1 MDARIAESN
10 AWGTDLHIPIHTNVF
25 NGTVMGTRMFCH
37 TFGGVWYKVCKAV
50 FDELTPITPRESDG
64 IKESPAWRR
73 SAGWPHHTHLLHR
86 VGLPRQSNGGRLD
99 HRQYWSCCREM
110 PVEYAIHM
118 NNEAKHRAIQAS
130 EFYNRKVNR
139 KFIDE
144 VRAEMNSIMFSTAH
158 DTRR

>member
-1 MDARIAESN
+1 MEKHLSAIC
-10 AWGTDLHIPIHTNVF
+10 TLLFDLLAKYADGPPFSKAIKPDT
-25 NGTVMGTRMFCH
+25 
-37 TFGGVWYKVCKAV
+37 TFKN
-50 FDELTPITPRESDG
+50 
-64 IKESPAWRR
+64 
-73 SAGWPHHTHLLHR
+73 LLLSMR
-86 VGLPRQSNGGRLD
+86 
-99 HRQYWSCCREM
+99 CREM
-110 PVEYAIHM
+110 PVKYAIHM